1 MANYTWPSVSVSSAP
16 IQYLLN
22 GSAETVSQDTGTP
35 AASKPLPVIP
45 LDASGNPIPVFDPST
60 IEGYLQTIASDST
73 AIAGDTATL
82 AAVDFATETTL
93 ASLEAKDFAT
103 ETTLASLEAKDF
115 ATETT
120 LASLE
125 AKDFA
130 TLTEQ
135 QTQSSTLSD
144 ISDQQLGFYDPNN
157 SSTATLGISGVY
169 TGTAIEITNFSSI
182 SVAAYSDVS
191 SATDG
196 LSMQFSPDGT
206 NWDHSHNFSVTGGV
220 GVSYNQ
226 SAELRYFR
234 VVYTNGAVAQTSFR
248 LTVILKRTNTTP
260 SKYTVGQTIQSG
272 MMADITKSVIWGLT
286 TGGGGG
292 YVAVK
297 VNPSGALT
305 TEVSGTV
312 AATQSGTWNINNIL
326 GTVSLPTGASTL
338 AEQQTQSSTL
348 STISGK
354 LPATLGQTTKS
365 GSLSVTV
372 SSDQTLDVKQS
383 GRSKVEQLFNDYA
396 SSNVTTSAYVQLVA
410 STSAAASKVEIFD
423 SSGECMI
430 LAVGGAGSEVDQ
442 LYIFPGGNGP
452 VSLTIPAASRISVKA
467 KTGTASEGY
476 LAINL
481 YA

>member
-16 IQYLLN
+16 IQYVLD
-22 GSAETVSQDTGTP
+22 GSNTTVTQNTGTP
-35 AASKPLPVIP
+35 SASTPLPVIP
-45 LDASGNPIPVFDPST
+45 LDSSGNPIPPFDPST
-60 IEGYLQTIASDST
+60 IEGYLST
-73 AIAGDTATL
+73 IAGDTTAIEADVATL
-82 AAVDFATETTL
+82 AGVDYATQTTL

-103 ETTLASLEAKDF
+103 ETTLALLEAKDF

-120 LASLE
+120 LALLE

-144 ISDQQLGFYDPNN
+144 ISDQQLGFFDPNN
-157 SSTATLGISGVY
+157 SSTTSLGVSGVY
-169 TGTAIEITNFSSI
+169 TGTAIEITNYSAI
-182 SVAAYSDVS
+182 NVAVKSDVA

-196 LSMQFSPDGT
+196 LSMQFSPDGI
-206 NWDHSHNFSVTGGV
+206 NWDHTHNYTVGVGGV
-220 GVSYNQ
+220 SFCQAV
-226 SAELRYFR
+226 ELRYFR
-234 VVYTNGAVAQTSFR
+234 IVYTNNTSAQTYFR
-248 LTVILKRTNTTP
+248 LTTILKRTTVSP
-260 SKYTVGQTIQSG
+260 SRYTVEQQLFGGQ
-272 MMADITKSVIWGLT
+272 MADVTKSVIWGLT

-305 TEVSGTV
+305 VDATV
-312 AATQSGTWNINNIL
+312 TSSA
-326 GTVSLPTGASTL
+326 LPTGASTL
-338 AEQQTQSSTL
+338 AEQQTQSGYL
-348 STISGK
+348 STISTKDFATQTTLSAVNGK
-354 LPATLGQTTKS
+354 LPTTLGQTTKS

-372 SSDQTLDVKQS
+372 ASDQILDVKQA
-383 GRSKVEQLFNDYA
+383 GLTKIQQLFNDYTT
-396 SSNVTTSAYVQLVA
+396 SNVTTSAYVQLVA

-423 SSGECMI
+423 SSGELMI
-430 LAVGGAGSEVDQ
+430 LAVGAAASEVDQ

-452 VSLTIPAASRISVKA
+452 VDLTIPAGSRVSVKA
-467 KTGTASEGY
+467 KTATASEGY